1 MSYHTA
7 TTDQASNIDLFT
19 SGPPVCNNGEIRI
32 VNATRISFPS
42 SRSSVTGRVETCING
57 RFVDLCSNANYST
70 VNISRIACER
80 EGIYNG
86 VHQSKSTMHAL

>member
-1 MSYHTA
+1 MLNSTSVRFP
-7 TTDQASNIDLFT
+7 TT
-19 SGPPVCNNGEIRI
+19 
-32 VNATRISFPS
+32 
-42 SRSSVTGRVETCING
+42 RSLLTGRVETCING